1 MGRFI
6 VDSPHT
12 HNFID
17 NIMILSTTPQLEGHI
32 IKEYLGIVS
41 GEVILGANFF
51 RDFKA
56 SLTDFFGGRS
66 GTYEHLLQDAKD
78 KALKEMESRASV
90 LGANAIVGIDL
101 DYETV
106 GQGQSM
112 LMVSCT
118 GTAVRI

>member
-1 MGRFI
+1 
-6 VDSPHT
+6 
-12 HNFID
+12 
-17 NIMILSTTPQLEGHI
+17 MILSTTPQLEGHI

-66 GTYEHLLQDAKD
+66 GRYEHLLQDAKD